1 MPESPSPAQIVEHDI
16 LRSWLSDLEGRQA
29 ESRRSLSAALAAA
42 EGEGLVRPFLQR
54 RRARRGAPAEPAR
67 PARRV
72 PASSSST
79 ASRRAPNP
87 AAAQLVEPLTA
98 RELELLAYLPS
109 RLTNSELA
117 ARCFVSVNTVKTHM
131 AHIYRKLDASGRD
144 AAIARARELGLLD
157 SADIA
162 RVG

>member
-1 MPESPSPAQIVEHDI
+1 MHPF
-16 LRSWLSDLEGRQA
+16 
-29 ESRRSLSAALAAA
+29 LSA
-42 EGEGLVRPFLQR
+42 GPHIEGLI
-54 RRARRGAPAEPAR
+54 RALPGQPGGF
-67 PARRV
+67 RRV
-72 PASSSST
+72 VLDHFTPAVRT
-79 ASRRAPNP
+79 DAK
-87 AAAQLVEPLTA
+87 QLIEPLTA
-98 RELELLAYLPS
+98 RELELLAYLPI

-144 AAIARARELGLLD
+144 AAIARARELGLLE

>member
-1 MPESPSPAQIVEHDI
+1 M
-16 LRSWLSDLEGRQA
+16 
-29 ESRRSLSAALAAA
+29 
-42 EGEGLVRPFLQR
+42 RPFLS
-54 RRARRGAPAEPAR
+54 AGAHIEELLR
-67 PARRV
+67 TCPARRPGSGESV
-72 PASSSST
+72 LDRFAPT
-79 ASRRAPNP
+79 PNP
-87 AAAQLVEPLTA
+87 GAEQLVEPLTA

-157 SADIA
+157 SGDIA

>member
-1 MPESPSPAQIVEHDI
+1 MPDGPSPAQIVENDI
-16 LRSWLSDLEGRQA
+16 LLSWLSDIEGRQA
-29 ESRRSLSAALAAA
+29 ESRRLLTAALAAA
-42 EGEGLVRPFLQR
+42 EGEGLVRPFLS
-54 RRARRGAPAEPAR
+54 AGAHIEELLRSLPGQPAGF
-67 PARRV
+67 RRV
-72 PASSSST
+72 VLDRFAPT
-79 ASRRAPNP
+79 PNP
-87 AAAQLVEPLTA
+87 GAEQLVEPLTA

-157 SADIA
+157 SSDIA

>member
-1 MPESPSPAQIVEHDI
+1 MVLD
-16 LRSWLSDLEGRQA
+16 R
-29 ESRRSLSAALAAA
+29 
-42 EGEGLVRPFLQR
+42 F
-54 RRARRGAPAEPAR
+54 APTPKPGTE
-67 PARRV
+67 
-72 PASSSST
+72 
-79 ASRRAPNP
+79 
-87 AAAQLVEPLTA
+87 QLVEPLTA

-109 RLTNSELA
+109 RLTNAELA

-157 SADIA
+157 SSDIA

>member
-1 MPESPSPAQIVEHDI
+1 MQPF
-16 LRSWLSDLEGRQA
+16 
-29 ESRRSLSAALAAA
+29 LSAGISMSKELLSTLPGQPTGFRRTVLDHFAPTPRPDA
-42 EGEGLVRPFLQR
+42 E
-54 RRARRGAPAEPAR
+54 
-67 PARRV
+67 
-72 PASSSST
+72 
-79 ASRRAPNP
+79 
-87 AAAQLVEPLTA
+87 QLVEPLTA